1 MSDPPSKSSH
11 ETTPLT
17 QDHVNQE
24 NVNAQELP
32 PLYNPPSA
40 YTETEGAPPPPPKYK
55 KTPRS
60 VPYAPTTTTVV
71 VPMEFHSKP
80 AEVMCPNCNE
90 PITTRVEHEAS
101 IMTWM
106 LCCFVSSSV
115 LRSNFTKDV
124 IHYCPICQHLL
135 GYYFRPCSS
144 RIVKFVVLVVSIPI
158 ILKIISMANSHRY
171 YG

>member
-24 NVNAQELP
+24 NVNAQEPP
-32 PLYNPPSA
+32 PLYNPPPAYTYNPPPA
-40 YTETEGAPPPPPKYK
+40 YTETEEAPPPPPKYK

-60 VPYAPTTTTVV
+60 VPYAPTTTTVVV

-90 PITTRVEHEAS
+90 PITTRVEHEAGAL
-101 IMTWM
+101 TWT
-106 LCCFVSSSV
+106 STTSV
-115 LRSNFTKDV
+115 
-124 IHYCPICQHLL
+124 Q
-135 GYYFRPCSS
+135 
-144 RIVKFVVLVVSIPI
+144 IVNTYWDIIVVHALQGS
-158 ILKIISMANSHRY
+158 
-171 YG
+171 